1 MLKFALASHVKR
13 ASKRPIVL
21 ANIKPTQAQASD
33 LATLYLRVVAG
44 WAAGVV
50 RIKAA
55 YSAALAKLLT
65 DSANDAGSTIDE
77 IDAEIQRLIL
87 LLTPDLRDW
96 ALRVEAVQR
105 GKWVSNVLSASSVDL
120 STVLSQADVNETV
133 DAVVNWNAALV
144 SDVSDEAKRR
154 IASAVFAGLQQ
165 RKSADEVAREIA
177 DALGMARARARRIA
191 GDQTVK
197 LGSRLNQ
204 ARQEQA
210 GITQFK
216 WRHSAKLHP
225 RSWHLQRDGKV
236 YSWADPGIPADDM
249 PGVPP
254 FCGCTA
260 QGVISFDEPTA

>member
-1 MLKFALASHVKR
+1 MKFDLASHVKR
-13 ASKRPIVL
+13 PSKRPIVL
-21 ANIKPTQAQASD
+21 ANVKPTQAQADD
-33 LATLYLRVVAG
+33 LAILYLRVVAA
-44 WAAGVV
+44 WAAGVD

-55 YSAALAKLLT
+55 YSAALSKLQT
-65 DSANDAGSTIDE
+65 DSANDVGSAIDS
-77 IDAEIQRLIL
+77 IDAEVQRLIL
-87 LLTPDLRDW
+87 LLTPELRNW
-96 ALRVEAVQR
+96 ALRVETVQR

-120 STVLSQADVNETV
+120 STVLSSSDVNETV

-154 IASAVFAGLQQ
+154 IANAVFAGLQQ
-165 RKSADEVAREIA
+165 RKSADDVAREIVEA
-177 DALGMARARARRIA
+177 VGMARARARRIA

-197 LGSRLNQ
+197 LGARLNQ

-210 GITQFK
+210 GITHFK
-216 WRHSAKLHP
+216 WRHSAKRHP

-236 YSWADPGIPADDM
+236 YAWTNPGIPADDM

-260 QGVISFDEPTA
+260 QGVVTFDEPTA